1 MCIDKEKKTP
11 TTNIFE
17 LIIVFSG
24 YISPEYALEG
34 LFSIRSDVFSF
45 GVLFLEIVSG
55 KKSTGLYLTD
65 SLHLLGYVSISLV
78 KIKITF

>member
-34 LFSIRSDVFSF
+34 LFSIKSDVFWRF
-45 GVLFLEIVSG
+45 VFRDCEWQEE
-55 KKSTGLYLTD
+55 
-65 SLHLLGYVSISLV
+65 HWFISNRLSPSSW
-78 KIKITF
+78 ICEYRICTFSSKN